1 MSVLVVIV
9 QPLSLSQEYYHVHS
23 HLKDDEQRAYY
34 KQLEA
39 ATSILDTMEGET
51 LSNMS
56 VSVYLYLTECIQ
68 LVTEDAISRK
78 RRCHQEQEWS
88 DGKLQYLLRLRRAI
102 ITCVCIH
109 MLSDED
115 CEENDKVLIVI
126 FGTSPTSSVTI
137 NITHARTLFYLSV
150 NLS

>member
-1 MSVLVVIV
+1 M
-9 QPLSLSQEYYHVHS
+9 YS

-68 LVTEDAISRK
+68 LVTEDAINRK
-78 RRCHQEQEWS
+78 RHCHQEQQWS

-115 CEENDKVLIVI
+115 CEEVPILGHYYCTMVLPLSS
-126 FGTSPTSSVTI
+126 FLRSYQLSVTRS
-137 NITHARTLFYLSV
+137 THSILFLRWKQLMKLVSYS
-150 NLS
+150 